1 VNIRLIAYSARG
13 CAAAARLA
21 DALTR
26 RGHSCDRWARPE
38 HIPAGDTETVPLDRS
53 AADWAGEGFAE
64 ADALI
69 FCCAAG
75 IAVRA
80 VAPWVRSKK
89 TDPAVLVV
97 DEQGRYCIPI
107 LSGHIG
113 GGNALALEAAAC
125 IGAEAV
131 VTTATDLNG
140 LFAVDV
146 FAVKNH
152 LYIESMLLAKE
163 VSAALLAGKPVGFRS
178 DLPVADAMP
187 PELTAGAAELGV
199 CVGSGP
205 AAQPFPRTLR
215 LIPQR
220 YAAGLGCR
228 RDKDAGALE
237 RFLLDCLAQCGV
249 SVRELRCLASIDLK
263 KDEPGL
269 LALAEKYRLPFLT
282 YTADELN
289 ALPGDFSRSAFVRG
303 AVGVDCVCE
312 RACAKAAG
320 GRVVKQKTAADGMTF
335 ALAAYEEEIRFA

>member
-1 VNIRLIAYSARG
+1 VTIRLLAYSARG
-13 CAAAARLA
+13 CATAARLS
-21 DALTR
+21 DALTA
-26 RGHSCDRWARPE
+26 RGHDCALLDCGASQWAK
-38 HIPAGDTETVPLDRS
+38 
-53 AADWAGEGFAE
+53 EGFEA

-80 VAPWVRSKK
+80 VAPCVKSKK

-97 DEQGRYCIPI
+97 DELGKYCIPI

-113 GGNALALEAAAC
+113 GGNALAAEAAEA
-125 IGAEAV
+125 IGAQCV

-152 LYIESMLLAKE
+152 LYIESMVLAKE
-163 VSAALLAGKPVGFRS
+163 VSAALLAGKAVGFCS
-178 DLPVADAMP
+178 DVPLRGAIP
-187 PELTAGAAELGV
+187 PELTAGEAELGI
-199 CVGSGP
+199 CISSDP
-205 AAQPFPRTLR
+205 ERRPYPKTLR
-215 LIPQR
+215 LIPRR

-228 RDKDAGALE
+228 RDKDAESLE
-237 RFLLDCLAQCGV
+237 RFFLQQLAACGAD
-249 SVRELRCLASIDLK
+249 VREVRCLASIDVK

-269 LALAEKYRLPFLT
+269 LALAAKYRLPFYT
-282 YTADELN
+282 YSAEDLN

-312 RACAKAAG
+312 RAAVMAAR
-320 GRVVKQKTAADGMTF
+320 GRIIKPKTAADGMTL
-335 ALAAYEEEIRFA
+335 ALAEYEEEISFE